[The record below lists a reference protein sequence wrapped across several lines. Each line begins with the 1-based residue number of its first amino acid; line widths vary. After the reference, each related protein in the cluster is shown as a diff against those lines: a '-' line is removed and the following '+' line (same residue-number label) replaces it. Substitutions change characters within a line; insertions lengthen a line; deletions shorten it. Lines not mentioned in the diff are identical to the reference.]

1 MDKIESNRRDFLK
14 AVGGISALGALAGC
28 AADKVAVGGTGTMSG
43 FRCAPMERI
52 RVGYIGVGERGSAAV
67 HRCSVF
73 PGIETTA
80 VCDIRTEAAEANISW
95 LKEHGKPG
103 AKRCY
108 AGTAES
114 WKRVCEDPEVDV
126 VYIATPAVLHYE
138 EEIYAL
144 NCGKHVMVEVPGCQT
159 LEQCWNVVEACEKA
173 RRHCLMLENACYHDH
188 EMLMWNMVH
197 KGLIGTLTHA
207 EGAYIHH
214 LVWRHCEDSFRNN
227 RTKAAGVSHR
237 YGNGYPTHPL
247 GPICFYMDMNRGD
260 RMEKIVSISS
270 LPAAHAEFCAAKY
283 PPDAWQ
289 NRHKW
294 LSGDMNTSIIRTAKG
309 RTIMLQYDLATPR
322 PYTRL
327 NLIQGT
333 KGCIAD
339 FPLRMHL
346 SNRPGGDADGW
357 HNADAHWMGEKT
369 LAATV
374 EKYEHPLWKRVG
386 KAAKT
391 FGGHGGC
398 DFIMD
403 LRWIYCLQQGL
414 PLDMDVYDLASWSSI
429 VPCSAESDRLGGE
442 PVMLPDFTRGAWATT
457 KPISVGDVD
466 LEKMGLDLNA
476 IRPDEVQYK
485 VL

>member
-1 MDKIESNRRDFLK
+1 MNRREFLET
-14 AVGGISALGALAGC
+14 VGGISALGAMAGC
-28 AADKVAVGGTGTMSG
+28 AIDRMNLGGAGIMTGHREKPMGLIRIG
-43 FRCAPMERI
+43 F
-52 RVGYIGVGERGSAAV
+52 IGVGERGTAAV

-73 PGIETTA
+73 PGVETAA
-80 VCDIRTEAAEANISW
+80 VCDLRQEAVDANIAW
-95 LKEHGKPG
+95 LKDHGKT
-103 AKRCY
+103 
-108 AGTAES
+108 GTKHGYGGSTES

-126 VYIATPAVLHYE
+126 VYIATPAPLHYE
-138 EEIYAL
+138 EEVYAL
-144 NCGKHVMVEVPGCQT
+144 KCGKHVMCEVPGAQT
-159 LEQCWNVVEACEKA
+159 LEQCWGIVEAYEKS
-173 RRHCLMLENACYHDH
+173 RRHCMMLENSCYCEN
-188 EMLMWNMVH
+188 EMMMWNMVH
-197 KGLIGTLTHA
+197 QGLLGTLTHA

-214 LVWRHCEDSFRNN
+214 LTWRHCEDSFRN
-227 RTKAAGVSHR
+227 RETKARGYSKR

-270 LPAAHAEFCAAKY
+270 LAAADREFCAVKY

-289 NRHKW
+289 NKHQW
-294 LSGDMNTSIIRTAKG
+294 LCPDMNTSIIRTAKG
-309 RTIMLQYDLATPR
+309 RTILLEYDLCTPR

-346 SNRPGGDADGW
+346 AKRPGGDADGW
-357 HNADAHWMGEKT
+357 HNAEAPWMDEKE

-374 EKYEHPLWKRVG
+374 EKYRHPLWQKVG

-414 PLDMDVYDLASWSSI
+414 PPDQDVYDLASWSSI
-429 VPCSAESDRLGGE
+429 VPCSAESDLRGGE
-442 PVMLPDFTRGAWATT
+442 PVKLPDFTRGAWEHTNPVT
-457 KPISVGDVD
+457 IGDVD
-466 LEKMGLDLNA
+466 LEKMGLDLDS
-476 IRPDEVQYK
+476 IRADEVQLK
-485 VL
+485 V